1 MRHPDSL
8 AALVFAGIRGVKA
21 VDPTCPIMLHIALG
35 GQNDESHFWL
45 DNMISRRVPFD
56 VIGLSYYP
64 RWHGSLGDLR
74 YNIDD
79 LARQYGKDVI
89 VVEYTQFK
97 REVNDIAFSVPGGL
111 GKGTCIWE
119 PLNTW
124 EQIFGK
130 DGKANDLLYLYDDLN
145 KEFIAPSRPSLH
157 LSQYS
162 VQ

>member
-1 MRHPDSL
+1 
-8 AALVFAGIRGVKA
+8 
-21 VDPTCPIMLHIALG
+21 ML
-35 GQNDESHFWL
+35 
-45 DNMISRRVPFD
+45 SRQLPFD

-64 RWHGSLGDLR
+64 RWHGTLSDLQ
-74 YNIDD
+74 YNVGD
-79 LARQYGKDVI
+79 LARQYGKDII

-124 EQIFGK
+124 EQIFDK

-145 KEFIAPSRPSLH
+145 KDFIAPAPSSPR

-162 VQ
+162 AR